1 MAGPTEGWG
10 ARRRHRLA
18 WMALATA
25 ALFVAAACGARTTP
39 YLGGGVQAGQ
49 AANNG
54 SDNSNADTGT
64 GAGTDT
70 GAGTGTGGPLAGGT
84 NANPGAKT
92 GTNAKPGQQP
102 VVADAKSFD
111 YSAKAEA
118 AACAGSTGNTASD
131 VGITPT
137 DITLGNVSGLSGL
150 ITNSFEH
157 GPAAVQA
164 LFSAV
169 NAAGGICGRKL
180 KLVVEDDGQDPAR
193 NASDVN
199 DLKNRVFAFVGSTS
213 DADNAGVQAMVDAK
227 VPDVGF
233 AINANRG
240 QSSVFW
246 SANGSTLY
254 TQGNPPRAYGWN
266 GLQNGLKEYNELP
279 KRLAVLSY
287 QIPISAD
294 AGRQFAY
301 SFKQAGSQICFEDY
315 SISPASASLDS
326 DVLQMKQNNCD
337 GVTTTMDIS
346 GNTKLLQSIQRQNY
360 HMPYVA
366 VTFVGYDPAQIDLP
380 GQDAAQGLQ
389 VTLPFVPFT
398 DPNPIMKMY
407 KDQLATYQPNSHPAG
422 FGVEAWAAGQMFIYA
437 LLKAG
442 RNPTRASL
450 TAAFNALTNYDTGG
464 AFSPTTPRLRLPNGP
479 CIVETAV
486 KGDDFARKWP
496 PSGMYCNAQLVPVA
510 P

>member
-1 MAGPTEGWG
+1 MAGPTRGWG
-10 ARRRHRLA
+10 ARRRRRLGYL
-18 WMALATA
+18 ALALT
-25 ALFVAAACGARTTP
+25 ALFVADACGARTAP

-49 AANNG
+49 SANNG
-54 SDNSNADTGT
+54 SDSGTSDTVAGSDTGT
-64 GAGTDT
+64 GTGTE
-70 GAGTGTGGPLAGGT
+70 TGGPVAGGT
-84 NANPGAKT
+84 NTGTGTKT
-92 GTNAKPGQQP
+92 GTVAKPGAQP
-102 VVADAKSFD
+102 VVADAKTFD

-137 DITLGNVSGLSGL
+137 EITVGNVSGLSGV
-150 ITNSFEH
+150 ITNAFEH

-164 LFSAV
+164 LFAAV

-180 KLVVEDDGQDPAR
+180 KLVVEDDGQDAAR
-193 NASDVN
+193 NAADVN

-240 QSSVFW
+240 QSAVFW
-246 SANGSTLY
+246 SPNGSTLY
-254 TQGNPPRAYGWN
+254 TQNGKPYSWN
-266 GLQNGLKEYNELP
+266 GLQNGLKENGELP

-287 QIPISAD
+287 SIPISAD
-294 AGRQFAY
+294 AAHQFAY
-301 SFKQAGSQICFEDY
+301 TFKQAGSQICFEDY
-315 SISPASASLDS
+315 SISPATASLDS

-380 GQDAAQGLQ
+380 GKDAAQGLR
-389 VTLPFVPFT
+389 VTLPFVPFSDDNT
-398 DPNPIMKMY
+398 VMKLY
-407 KDQLATYQPNSHPAG
+407 KSQLATYQPNSHPSG
-422 FGVEAWAAGQMFIYA
+422 FGVEAWASGQMFIYA

-442 RNPTRASL
+442 RNPTRASI
-450 TAAFNALTNYDTGG
+450 TAAFNALENYDTGG
-464 AFSPTTPRLRLPNGP
+464 AFSPTTPRLRRPNGP
-479 CIVETAV
+479 CIVETEV
-486 KGDDFARKWP
+486 KGDDFLRRWP
-496 PSGMYCNAQLVPVA
+496 KTGMYCNAQLVPAA

>member
-1 MAGPTEGWG
+1 MSRGV
-10 ARRRHRLA
+10 RRRRRLSCL
-18 WMALATA
+18 ALAVA
-25 ALFVAAACGARTTP
+25 AVFVADACGARTPP
-39 YLGGGVQAGQ
+39 YLGGDVAAGRQASG
-49 AANNG
+49 NG
-54 SDNSNADTGT
+54 GGDNSNPVSGSDTGT
-64 GAGTDT
+64 GTDT
-70 GAGTGTGGPLAGGT
+70 GSNTATAAGSNAATGS
-84 NANPGAKT
+84 KT
-92 GTNAKPGQQP
+92 GPAAKSGNASQP

-118 AACAGSTGNTASD
+118 AACKGTQGNTASD

-137 DITLGNVSGLSGL
+137 EITLGNVSGLSGV

-157 GPAAVQA
+157 GVYGVEA
-164 LFSAV
+164 LFAAV

-180 KLVVEDDGQDPAR
+180 KLIVEDDGQDAAR

-199 DLKNRVFAFVGSTS
+199 DLKNKVFAFVGSTS

-246 SANGSTLY
+246 SPNGSTLY
-254 TQGNPPRAYGWN
+254 TKDGKPYTWN
-266 GLQNGLKEYNELP
+266 GLQNGLKENGEMP
-279 KRLAVLSY
+279 KRLAVLAYS
-287 QIPISAD
+287 IPISAD
-294 AGRQFAY
+294 AGKQFAFT
-301 SFKQAGSQICFEDY
+301 FKQAGSQICFEDY

-346 GNTKLLQSIQRQNY
+346 GNTKLLQSLQRQNF
-360 HMPYVA
+360 HPPYVS
-366 VTFVGYDPAQIDLP
+366 VTFVGYDQAQIDLP
-380 GQDAAQGLQ
+380 GAEAAEGLR
-389 VTLPFVPFT
+389 VTLPFVPFS
-398 DPNPIMKMY
+398 DGHPVMNIY
-407 KDQLATYQPNSHPAG
+407 KSQLATYQPGKHPSS

-450 TAAFNALTNYDTGG
+450 TAAFNALENYDTGG
-464 AFSPTTPRLRLPNGP
+464 AFSPTTPRLRQPNGP
-479 CIVETAV
+479 CIVETSV
-486 KGDDFARKWP
+486 KDGDFTRRWP
-496 PSGMYCNAQLVPVA
+496 KTGMYCNAQLVPA
-510 P
+510 A